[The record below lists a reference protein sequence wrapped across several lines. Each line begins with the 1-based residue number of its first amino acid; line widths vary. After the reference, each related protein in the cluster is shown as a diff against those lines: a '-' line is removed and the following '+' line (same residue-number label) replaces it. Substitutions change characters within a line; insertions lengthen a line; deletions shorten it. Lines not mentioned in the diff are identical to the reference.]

1 MSVILFRIMGWALLI
16 GIVVLTVVPP
26 SLRIVTGASHNLEH
40 ALVFLLTGVVFGLGY
55 ELRIS
60 VMCTAAVL
68 FCACVEIVQL
78 AVPGRH
84 ARLSDF
90 VIDAAAACIG
100 IAIGWTVHRV
110 SEGFAFANGAVRQS
124 IPIGGKGPH
133 AHQRKSNAV

>member
-26 SLRIVTGASHNLEH
+26 SLRIVTGASHNLGH

-84 ARLSDF
+84 ARLS
-90 VIDAAAACIG
+90 
-100 IAIGWTVHRV
+100 
-110 SEGFAFANGAVRQS
+110 
-124 IPIGGKGPH
+124 
-133 AHQRKSNAV
+133 